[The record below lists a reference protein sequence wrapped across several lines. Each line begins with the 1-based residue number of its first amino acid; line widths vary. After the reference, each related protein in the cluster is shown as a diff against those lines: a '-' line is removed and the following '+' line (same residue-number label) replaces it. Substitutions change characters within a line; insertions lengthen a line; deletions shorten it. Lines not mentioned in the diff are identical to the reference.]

1 MLQLHLVQ
9 LTPDT
14 TGKAAMVRTKVTIPV
29 NHGFKFVSVSFNQS
43 GNSDRE
49 TEKLIN
55 RKYEKNSDSR
65 KGSTDI

>member
-29 NHGFKFVSVSFNQS
+29 NHGFKFVSFNQS

-55 RKYEKNSDSR
+55 RKYEKNSDST